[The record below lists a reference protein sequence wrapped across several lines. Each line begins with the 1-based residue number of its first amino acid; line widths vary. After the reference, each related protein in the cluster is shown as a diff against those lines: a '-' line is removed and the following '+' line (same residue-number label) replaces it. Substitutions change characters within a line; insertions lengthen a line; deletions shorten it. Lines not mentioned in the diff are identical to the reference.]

1 MGSLQGVRMSS
12 RVETMI
18 RSRPCSSTSIRLWN
32 REGGGEG
39 KDSTICNFLVI
50 CRYLLLRN

>member
-32 REGGGEG
+32 REGGGG
-39 KDSTICNFLVI
+39 GGGGRTVPFVTFL
-50 CRYLLLRN
+50 